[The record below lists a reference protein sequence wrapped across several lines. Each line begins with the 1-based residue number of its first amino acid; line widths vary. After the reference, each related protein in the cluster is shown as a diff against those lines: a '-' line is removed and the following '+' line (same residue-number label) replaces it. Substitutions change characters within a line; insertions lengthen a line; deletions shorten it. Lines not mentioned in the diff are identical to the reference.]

1 MKIKNCRICSGY
13 LYDNPIF
20 TLKNMPKSAQYLP
33 TEKDLGVDLEVCQC
47 SKCGLVQL
55 NNEPVPYYKEVIRA
69 TDVSEEMK
77 TFRRKQFKS
86 FIKEFKLKNKKVIE
100 IGSGKGEYL
109 ELLNSCG
116 VQGHGIEHK
125 PESTYYCH
133 DRNLNVYPIY
143 LDNPNS
149 SIPNSPFDAFCILN
163 FFEHIP
169 NPNNTLEAISHNIS
183 DEAIGLIEVPNFDM
197 MIKHGLYSEFIGD
210 HLFYFTEKTLSN
222 TLERNGFDIVK
233 SETIW
238 YNYILSMTVKKR
250 KTLDL
255 SNFYIQQDKIAKE
268 LHEYINKFSE
278 KRVAVYGAG
287 HQALAVIALS
297 DIGSKLKYIVDDAT
311 FKQGKFSP
319 SSHVPIVSSSKLNQD
334 PVDAVI
340 IMAASYSDEVAQK
353 LQNNHYNNI
362 KVAILRQNRLEI
374 IN

>member
-1 MKIKNCRICSGY
+1 MK
-13 LYDNPIF
+13 PQH
-20 TLKNMPKSAQYLP
+20 KS
-33 TEKDLGVDLEVCQC
+33 
-47 SKCGLVQL
+47 
-55 NNEPVPYYKEVIRA
+55 
-69 TDVSEEMK
+69 
-77 TFRRKQFKS
+77 
-86 FIKEFKLKNKKVIE
+86 
-100 IGSGKGEYL
+100 
-109 ELLNSCG
+109 
-116 VQGHGIEHK
+116 
-125 PESTYYCH
+125 
-133 DRNLNVYPIY
+133 
-143 LDNPNS
+143 
-149 SIPNSPFDAFCILN
+149 
-163 FFEHIP
+163 HIP